1 MPSACSLALK
11 QVPCPCLAP
20 CLQAG
25 SLRSASPLPRLAA
38 APCHLLSTRCTL
50 VPDAIRLT
58 SRGAQKW
65 FSNWDKEVS
74 HQVVAPAVPPP
85 LLGALLSQTPPSRHP
100 RRGPSTGPLAREAL
114 PWPSPQRDPSNGP
127 PLERP
132 FQTPPP
138 REALPNAP
146 SPDTPQVTVPRR
158 GPSKA
163 PSLAA
168 PADDPLP
175 DVLPRGRSPR
185 HPRGRL
191 GGPGLT

>member
-1 MPSACSLALK
+1 MLPAFK
-11 QVPCPCLAP
+11 QAP
-20 CLQAG
+20 CAL
-25 SLRSASPLPRLAA
+25 PLPCHDWQQLLAIW
-38 APCHLLSTRCTL
+38 PNCTL

-85 LLGALLSQTPPSRHP
+85 LLGALLSQTPPYRHPALP